1 MDPDLESAPPPRH
14 TLPPQQ
20 GGASFPQAPHPQRR
34 GEVETKEKTEPL
46 ESPPAY
52 QPPPASAPPLASP
65 SHTRSGLTYGDGK
78 DTLLD
83 LTTCSP
89 VGPQGHN
96 LKSEVLHLPMV
107 EVAGA
112 DGVLLVHRP
121 WTTADMKESMASL
134 PNVREVGG
142 KTFGNEL
149 LIFCREFR
157 PTTHELRRLL
167 MIKMGIDWSK
177 VSKDWPEADQRMT
190 TPDWS
195 AAGNSEYRDTITA
208 LCARL
213 DSAFPLNID
222 MTKIS
227 MCKQEDGEGVS
238 AFLTRLTAVHEKHS
252 GLTRPATLA
261 GVEGTPEVWE
271 AHLRNSFMSGMDPA
285 VAKLVKQLCLL
296 WETTSLTKIE
306 QYAVHA
312 EKLLREKEK
321 TKSTERDQDLHAAT
335 LTLFQTVQPGEKGTR
350 RGRGRSRGRDRTT
363 WSYSSWIKGAT
374 CYNCNQKG
382 HIARNCLHRSSQKPC
397 EEYSKA
403 D

>member
-52 QPPPASAPPLASP
+52 QLPPASAPPLASP
-65 SHTRSGLTYGDGK
+65 SHMRSGLTYGDGK

-89 VGPQGHN
+89 VGPQGCN
-96 LKSEVLHLPMV
+96 LKCEVLHLPMV

-121 WTTADMKESMASL
+121 WMTADIKESMASL

-142 KTFGNEL
+142 KRFGNEL
-149 LIFCREFR
+149 LIFCRKFR
-157 PTTHELRRLL
+157 PTTHELRCLI
-167 MIKMGIDWSK
+167 MTKMGIDWNK
-177 VSKDWPEADQRMT
+177 VSKEWPEADQRMT

-195 AAGNSEYRDTITA
+195 TAGNSEYRDTITA

-227 MCKQEDGEGVS
+227 MCKQEDGEVVS
-238 AFLTRLTAVHEKHS
+238 AFLTRLTATHEK
-252 GLTRPATLA
+252 T
-261 GVEGTPEVWE
+261 
-271 AHLRNSFMSGMDPA
+271 
-285 VAKLVKQLCLL
+285 VA
-296 WETTSLTKIE
+296 
-306 QYAVHA
+306 
-312 EKLLREKEK
+312 
-321 TKSTERDQDLHAAT
+321 
-335 LTLFQTVQPGEKGTR
+335 
-350 RGRGRSRGRDRTT
+350 
-363 WSYSSWIKGAT
+363 
-374 CYNCNQKG
+374 
-382 HIARNCLHRSSQKPC
+382 
-397 EEYSKA
+397 
-403 D
+403 